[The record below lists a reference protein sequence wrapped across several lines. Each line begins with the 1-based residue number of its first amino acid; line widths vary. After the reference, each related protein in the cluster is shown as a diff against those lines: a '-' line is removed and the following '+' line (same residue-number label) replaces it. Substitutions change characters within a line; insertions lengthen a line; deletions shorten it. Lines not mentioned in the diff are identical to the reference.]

1 MYVYL
6 FGDSPFLG
14 IHVYLLI
21 LQPNT
26 FWMVMILESRRKVR
40 AFASANRQ
48 LQNLTLF
55 CCLRLASL
63 LFAEEPGD
71 EAIGEGM
78 GMTLCVCFFVMHSYQ
93 TQLLNGLVFG
103 SIPV

>member
-1 MYVYL
+1 
-6 FGDSPFLG
+6 
-14 IHVYLLI
+14 
-21 LQPNT
+21 
-26 FWMVMILESRRKVR
+26 MVMILESRRKVR

-78 GMTLCVCFFVMHSYQ
+78 GI
-93 TQLLNGLVFG
+93 N
-103 SIPV
+103 